1 MRRFIL
7 GWKRLGYAACFG
19 AKIVNYA
26 DDLVICCQH
35 GAKEA
40 LGKMRDLMGRIKLS
54 VNEEKTRLCRIPE
67 EHFDF
72 LGYTFGRCY
81 SITGRAYLGTRPSR
95 KSIRRIIAEISA
107 ESTRGT
113 TWQTA
118 EEKVAGLSRKL
129 IGWANYFS
137 LGPVSKAYRA
147 IHEHTTARPRRWLGV
162 KHKAA
167 RSRYPASYLHRK
179 LGLVHLPS
187 LTQRYPWA
195 KA

>member
-54 VNEEKTRLCRIPE
+54 VNEEKTRLCRMPE

-81 SITGRAYLGTRPSR
+81 SMRGRGPILGRARRRRALGARSRRSAPRPSE
-95 KSIRRIIAEISA
+95 RR
-107 ESTRGT
+107 RG
-113 TWQTA
+113 
-118 EEKVAGLSRKL
+118 
-129 IGWANYFS
+129 F
-137 LGPVSKAYRA
+137 P
-147 IHEHTTARPRRWLGV
+147 PRRWWRG
-162 KHKAA
+162 
-167 RSRYPASYLHRK
+167 
-179 LGLVHLPS
+179 
-187 LTQRYPWA
+187 
-195 KA
+195 